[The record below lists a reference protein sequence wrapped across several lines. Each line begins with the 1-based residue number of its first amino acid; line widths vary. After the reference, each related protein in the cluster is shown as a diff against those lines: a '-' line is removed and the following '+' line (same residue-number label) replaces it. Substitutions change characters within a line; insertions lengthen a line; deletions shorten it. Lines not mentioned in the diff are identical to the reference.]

1 MLLLLVILSVS
12 ATMGQTT
19 APTYI
24 RTIRYVNSNCQG
36 DQMVIRAT
44 QASCTAGT
52 IINACSAG
60 VVTDCYS
67 GVPPSFGG
75 SVQLT
80 LYPTNACS
88 GNPSELIS
96 FINYLCVQFLGTS
109 YTAGCYGSGISLVYF
124 TNTNVCIGQGYYS
137 EFKGNQCIPTPASVV
152 PFNLTN
158 SGYMFATC
166 TGVCFH
172 ESSEITY
179 ENKPLTLTSLEAGD
193 RKGECHV
200 PHVVQ
205 SSGVSI
211 ETSCSKSPLRVTND
225 HLVYT
230 SSGLRPA
237 ASVRKGDVLYSDI
250 EEKHTCVV
258 NAIKG
263 EANQKYFA
271 LNCRNSEVLANGV
284 KTSVFGYTHSI
295 PAFWMKYASAIM
307 GVERASRLGDA
318 VASFLGRWNLLR

>member
-24 RTIRYVNSNCQG
+24 RTILYADSNCKG
-36 DQMVIRAT
+36 DQWVIRAT
-44 QASCTAGT
+44 QGSCTPGN
-52 IINACSAG
+52 IINPCSAG
-60 VVTDCYS
+60 VQTDCYS

-75 SVQLT
+75 AVQLT
-80 LYPTNACS
+80 TYPTNACT

-96 FINYLCVQFLGTS
+96 FINYLCVQFVGNS
-109 YTAGCYGSGISLVYF
+109 YTVGCYGSGISLVYF
-124 TNTNVCIGQGYYS
+124 INTNVCIGQGYYS
-137 EFKGNQCIPTPASVV
+137 QFNGNQCIQTPANVV
-152 PFNLTN
+152 PWNLTN

-166 TGVCFH
+166 AATCFH
-172 ESSEITY
+172 ESTQISY
-179 ENKPLTLTSLEAGD
+179 DNKPLTLASVEAGD

-205 SSGVSI
+205 SNGVSI
-211 ETSCSKSPLRVTND
+211 ETSCNKSPLRVTND

-237 ASVRKGDVLYSDI
+237 ASVQKGDILYSDI
-250 EEKHTCVV
+250 EEKHMCVV
-258 NAIKG
+258 NSIKG

-271 LNCRNSEVLANGV
+271 LNCRNSDVLANGV
-284 KTSVFGYTHSI
+284 KTSVFGYTHAI
-295 PAFWMKYASAIM
+295 PAFWMKYASPIL